1 MSRAYRLG
9 NPMRIPMIKRIVG
22 RAAFG
27 YKMSNKP
34 TAIEAIMGFEKHSW
48 NISFLVNVRFIL

>member
-1 MSRAYRLG
+1 MRRVYRLG

-34 TAIEAIMGFEKHSW
+34 TAIEAIICLLYTSDAADE
-48 NISFLVNVRFIL
+48 L